1 MSRVFAT
8 ILFFVLVYCPVYGNA
23 VPDSTYTALILGSAE
38 YKPEWGITQGYARP
52 QAELIKQLTSVA
64 LAERALRITYNV
76 LVISKTETQIK
87 ADAKVCAQ
95 SLRISHRSDD
105 TVWLALGHT
114 SISNLDHSM
123 YLDNLLDAFIED
135 NLTETFRRNQKT
147 VDSLETLADKRSM
160 QLHTVEDTLF
170 TFCNTPGFTK
180 ESLKLLQVLKDTVR
194 VMKQKVNGL
203 VYPDT
208 FRTQQIFRATDT
220 LLAQMSAMYADSL
233 SESFQLRKG
242 EVNLMVFKLEMVLI
256 QANITLRMLTTFQP
270 KNKRDSI
277 YFARQTNLLLE
288 IVEAQL
294 GVESLQRTVYTS
306 EKYDMPVKGK
316 KLQPVLSRYRKTSLE
331 YHTLQELRMKT
342 VVDRAGLTPRGKIL
356 CRASSYPCKFSKH

>member
-1 MSRVFAT
+1 MSRLFA
-8 ILFFVLVYCPVYGNA
+8 ILLFFVLVYSPVYGNA

-52 QAELIKQLTSVA
+52 QAELIKQLTSVT

-95 SLRISHRSDD
+95 SLRISHRSND
-105 TVWLALGHT
+105 TVWLALGNT

-123 YLDNLLDAFIED
+123 YLDNLLDAFIGD
-135 NLTETFRRNQKT
+135 NLTETVRRSQKT
-147 VDSLETLADKRSM
+147 VDSLQTLVDKRSM
-160 QLHTVEDTLF
+160 QLHAVEDTLF
-170 TFCNTPGFTK
+170 SFCDTLGFTK
-180 ESLKLLQVLKDTVR
+180 ESIKLLQALKDTVR
-194 VMKQKVNGL
+194 AMKQKVNGL

-208 FRTQQIFRATDT
+208 FRTQQIFRDVDT
-220 LLAQMSAMYADSL
+220 VFAQINREYADSL

-242 EVNLMVFKLEMVLI
+242 EVNLMVFKLETVLV
-256 QANITLRMLTTFQP
+256 QANMTLRILTAFKPT
-270 KNKRDSI
+270 NNRDSI

-294 GVESLQRTVYTS
+294 GMESLQRTVYTS

-356 CRASSYPCKFSKH
+356 CHASHYPCTFSKR